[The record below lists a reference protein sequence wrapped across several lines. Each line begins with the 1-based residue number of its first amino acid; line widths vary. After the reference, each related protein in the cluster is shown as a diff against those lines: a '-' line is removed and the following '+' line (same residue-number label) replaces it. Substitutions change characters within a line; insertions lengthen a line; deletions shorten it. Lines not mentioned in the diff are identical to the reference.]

1 MKTTIL
7 ATALTLIAIGALP
20 AAAQSGRTDST
31 APRSRRQRR
40 DCRAPA
46 DPNGHAPTIRRR
58 RRDPNARQRNPRRCR
73 RPEGGR
79 RPGPAATQDD
89 DDPDLDVNLAQPD
102 YTIVALP
109 TTLRLPKGKFAFRVT
124 HRFGRPL
131 DDGNFGDL
139 AADLFGFD
147 AGGLIGLEVRY
158 GVLRGTQVGV
168 LRTSD
173 RTIQFFAQQQIV
185 GQEKFPVG
193 LALNLTVD
201 GTNNF
206 QDSYS
211 PGIGLVVSREIGKA
225 GAVYFEPT
233 WVNNTNTLPSE
244 LVDDNS
250 AFLLGVG
257 GRVRVSRRAYLVG
270 EVAPRVE
277 RLRSGL
283 DARECRRRD
292 AGRRAR
298 VPDQLLA
305 RPRHDDGAGRARRTG
320 RRLVHRLQHL
330 AQVLVSCGLESMAVR
345 CGPSGGRLA
354 PRSAV
359 IDSCCSR
366 EGVRGVPASRHPSVL
381 YFDGSRRPV
390 DESGVA

>member
-7 ATALTLIAIGALP
+7 ATALTLLVIGTLP
-20 AAAQSGRTDST
+20 ATAQSTRADGTTPAKPAGSDTTTAAPVDPKATPEDPKATPADPKKPAAKDPKAAEGETTAAAQ
-31 APRSRRQRR
+31 
-40 DCRAPA
+40 
-46 DPNGHAPTIRRR
+46 
-58 RRDPNARQRNPRRCR
+58 
-73 RPEGGR
+73 E
-79 RPGPAATQDD
+79 D
-89 DDPDLDVNLAQPD
+89 DDPDLDVNIAQPD

-109 TTLRLPKGKFAFRVT
+109 TTLRMPKGKFAFRVT

-139 AADLFGFD
+139 AADGFGFD
-147 AGGLIGLEVRY
+147 AGGLIGIEVRY

-173 RTIQFFAQQQIV
+173 RTIEFFAQQQIV

-193 LALNLTVD
+193 LAANFTMD

-233 WVNNTNTLPSE
+233 WVNNTNTLPGE

-257 GRVRVSRRAYLVG
+257 ARFRVSRRAYLVA
-270 EVAPRVE
+270 EVAPRV
-277 RLRSGL
+277 SGYDPGSSHASL
-283 DARECRRRD
+283 GVEMRAGGHAFQINFSRGLATTMGQVARGGTE
-292 AGRRAR
+292 
-298 VPDQLLA
+298 
-305 RPRHDDGAGRARRTG
+305 DDWFIGFN
-320 RRLVHRLQHL
+320 
-330 AQVLVSCGLESMAVR
+330 
-345 CGPSGGRLA
+345 
-354 PRSAV
+354 
-359 IDSCCSR
+359 ISR
-366 EGVRGVPASRHPSVL
+366 K
-381 YFDGSRRPV
+381 FW
-390 DESGVA
+390 